1 MYVPV
6 ISVGENLPLRTY
18 RPAVGG
24 DFGYAVEYVH
34 TSTQEQVAVR
44 YSVTVTGDRHQD
56 ARMNASVGLLDLRAP
71 ITGWVELVNP
81 STIVQQLAPVF
92 LETRSSLLF
101 AYGAAKYAPQDETPY
116 PLQDKNFRGVM
127 VYHPAADVT
136 ETDRV
141 AYLHTV
147 IYELNKYARNIING
161 EPLD

>member
-6 ISVGENLPLRTY
+6 ISVGDNLPLRIF
-18 RPAVGG
+18 RPIGGG

-44 YSVTVTGDRHQD
+44 YSVTVTGDRQQEP
-56 ARMNASVGLLDLRAP
+56 RMDASVGLLDLRAP

-92 LETRSSLLF
+92 LETRTSMLF
-101 AYGAAKYAPQDETPY
+101 AYGHGANMPPHPETGKD
-116 PLQDKNFRGVM
+116 LRGVM

-147 IYELNKYARNIING
+147 IYELNKYARNIINA